1 MLLVLNIEFREKD
14 MATLTKRGDGQW
26 QAKIRRRGY
35 PAVSRTFSTKAK
47 AERWARV
54 IESEMD
60 DGAFV
65 SRTEAESTTL
75 KEALQRYLNEVTPTK
90 KGSRQEA
97 DRVRAWM
104 EHELAARYLA
114 NLRSVDFAQYRDQK
128 IEGGASASTI
138 RNQLNIISHLFNI
151 ARKEWGMESL
161 GNPIQNIRMPKMPAG
176 RDRRLQEGEEV
187 LLLES
192 SDYPMKQL
200 IILALETGMRLG
212 EIIGMRWENVNLK
225 NSTAVLMETK
235 NGERRVVPLSSK
247 AKEAIST
254 LPRHINGY
262 LFPGLSSSSVSHRF
276 ANLCKNKK
284 IKNLRFHDLRHEATS
299 RLFERGLDMMEV
311 ASITGHK
318 TLHML
323 KRYTHL
329 KAEDLARKLG

>member
-1 MLLVLNIEFREKD
+1 
-14 MATLTKRGDGQW
+14 MATLTKRKDGQW

-35 PAVSRTFSTKAK
+35 PMVSKTFGTKAK
-47 AERWARV
+47 AERWAGI
-54 IESEMD
+54 IEKEMD
-60 DGAFV
+60 DGSFV

-75 KEALQRYLNEVTPTK
+75 KEALQRYLTEITPTK
-90 KGSRQEA
+90 KGAKQES
-97 DRVRAWM
+97 DRVKVWM
-104 EHELAARYLA
+104 EHDLACRYLS
-114 NLRSVDFAQYRDQK
+114 NLRGADFAQYRDQK
-128 IEGGASASTI
+128 IKEGAGASTI

-176 RDRRLQEGEEV
+176 RDRRLRKGEEA
-187 LLLES
+187 LLLEN
-192 SDYPMKQL
+192 SDYPMQQL

-212 EIIGMRWENVNLK
+212 EITGMQWQNINLK
-225 NSTAVLMETK
+225 NSTAILQETK
-235 NGERRVVPLSSK
+235 NGERRVVPLSSR
-247 AKEAIST
+247 AKEAIAT

-262 LFPGLSSSSVSHRF
+262 LFPGISSSSASHRF
-276 ANLCKNKK
+276 ATICRRGN
-284 IKNLRFHDLRHEATS
+284 IKGLRFHDLRHEATS

>member
-1 MLLVLNIEFREKD
+1 
-14 MATLTKRGDGQW
+14 MATLTKRKDGQW

-35 PAVSRTFSTKAK
+35 PLVSKTFGTKAK
-47 AERWARV
+47 AERWARI
-54 IESEMD
+54 IEKEMD
-60 DGAFV
+60 DDLFV
-65 SRTEAESTTL
+65 SRIEAESTTL
-75 KEALQRYLNEVTPTK
+75 KEALQRYLDEITPTK
-90 KGSRQEA
+90 KGVRQES
-97 DRVRAWM
+97 DRIKVWM
-104 EHELAARYLA
+104 EHDLACRYLA
-114 NLRSVDFAQYRDQK
+114 NLRGADFAQYRNQK
-128 IEGGASASTI
+128 VKDGANPSTI

-200 IILALETGMRLG
+200 IVLALETGMRLG
-212 EIIGMRWENVNLK
+212 EITGMQWQNINLK
-225 NSTAVLMETK
+225 KSTAVLQETK
-235 NGERRVVPLSSK
+235 NGERRVVPLSSR
-247 AKEAIST
+247 ARETIST

-262 LFPGLSSSSVSHRF
+262 LFPATSSSSVSHRF
-276 ANLCKNKK
+276 ATLCRRNN
-284 IKNLRFHDLRHEATS
+284 IRGLRFHDLRHEATS
-299 RLFERGLDMMEV
+299 RLFEKGLDMMEV

-323 KRYTHL
+323 RRYTHL